1 MLKCRPVSLAFLMS
15 SMVASGC
22 GLMKKDDAD
31 KNSSSQQSAPS
42 DQDANTV
49 TISGTLKF
57 LVSEAEKGITQNAP
71 VPNATVFAKGFPDQ
85 SITTDAAGTFTL
97 AITLPEGSAL
107 TDASADYEVIGWTII
122 DDVKFG
128 AQKKAEN
135 VLPNDPFDIGDIM
148 IGYTQKLKFY
158 PQYRDES
165 DQLKDVD
172 HRLCKIALTGY
183 EGKSNVMIATTADGD
198 LAVDY
203 LPPATYQFAADC
215 EGYVLY
221 KGEFTVEFD
230 QTAAAAWVAIP
241 PFEIT
246 PVAP

>member
-1 MLKCRPVSLAFLMS
+1 MITFIPFRLFLVLS
-15 SMVASGC
+15 SMIIASC
-22 GLMKKDDAD
+22 GLAKKDDN
-31 KNSSSQQSAPS
+31 KNTSTEQSTPS
-42 DQDANTV
+42 DQDANRA

-57 LVSEAEKGITQNAP
+57 LVSDAEKGIVENAP
-71 VPNATVFAKGFPDQ
+71 VSNATVFAKGFPDQ
-85 SITTDAAGTFTL
+85 AITTDAAGTFTL
-97 AITLPEGSAL
+97 AITLPKGGTL
-107 TDASADYEVIGWTII
+107 TDAGADYEVIGWTII
-122 DDVKFG
+122 DEVKYG

-135 VLPNDPFDIGDIM
+135 VLPDEPFDIGDIM

-158 PQYRDES
+158 PQYRGES

-172 HRLCKIALTGY
+172 HRLCKITLIGY
-183 EGKSNVMIATTADGD
+183 EGKSSVMVATTADGD

-203 LPPATYQFAADC
+203 LPPATYQYAASC
-215 EGYVLY
+215 EGYAPY

-230 QTAAAAWVAIP
+230 QTTAAAWVAIP